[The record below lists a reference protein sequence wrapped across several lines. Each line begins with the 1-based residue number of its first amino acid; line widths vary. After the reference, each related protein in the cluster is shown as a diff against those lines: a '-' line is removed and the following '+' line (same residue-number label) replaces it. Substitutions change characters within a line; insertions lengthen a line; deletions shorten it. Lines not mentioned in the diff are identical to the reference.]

1 MTDTGSIPL
10 PRRLLRRVQHSGEF
24 TMVCVY
30 FIGGLAALANA
41 PNTVRDNLGPG
52 FHQIWV
58 ALLLFGPALVA
69 AGTFLHDQWVGAWF
83 RVAGGVAIAAAL
95 GAFAASL
102 GTAFGFTFTGI
113 LVMGLNVATLV
124 AVVRDARLLRK

>member
-1 MTDTGSIPL
+1 
-10 PRRLLRRVQHSGEF
+10 
-24 TMVCVY
+24 MVSPELV
-30 FIGGLAALANA
+30 IAVS

-58 ALLLFGPALVA
+58 ALLLLGLGLVA

-83 RVAGGVAIAAAL
+83 RVAVGVAIAAAL
-95 GAFAASL
+95 GTFAASL
-102 GTAFGFTFTGI
+102 GTAFGLTFTGI

-124 AVVRDARLLRK
+124 AVVRDALLLRKVKRLVREGP